1 MPQPE
6 GSSSSTTGRVGAQI
20 GTAAAVAA
28 FVLGAGWGTTATLA
42 ISVAG
47 ANDQRGVVQVTS
59 TGTGQAQATAT
70 IAFTFTDGAYA
81 VKPPF
86 ASAWCNSSTSALTD
100 QLVLACSW
108 TTTVLTMTF
117 PILPVAAKVYL
128 ISYLIVP

>member
-59 TGTGQAQATAT
+59 
-70 IAFTFTDGAYA
+70 TFTDGAYA